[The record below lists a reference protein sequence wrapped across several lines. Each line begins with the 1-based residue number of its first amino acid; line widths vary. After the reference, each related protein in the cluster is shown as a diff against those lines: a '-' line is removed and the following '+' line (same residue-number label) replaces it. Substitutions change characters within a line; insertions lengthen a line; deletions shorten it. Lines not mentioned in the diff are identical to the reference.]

1 MAYSFL
7 KALGCDGDIGT
18 ITVDLTAGKAE
29 ASSGHKILSCADGR
43 VAIESSR
50 YPVCFCCDPAKQ
62 EVTRAV
68 LEVFPFN
75 EDLNRFRL
83 VVRNIPG
90 IRSIP
95 GKRVKVAWG
104 PAASEFSAA
113 QLERGINLA
122 AEFLDNPFCEPFG
135 KVQEQVAAQQL
146 AEVAL
151 VKEQMN
157 SLGVLGELA
166 SREQDAIERLRAVLV
181 KRDHDFREAPA
192 ACVKPVRHVIK
203 IEPVR

>member
-1 MAYSFL
+1 
-7 KALGCDGDIGT
+7 
-18 ITVDLTAGKAE
+18 
-29 ASSGHKILSCADGR
+29 
-43 VAIESSR
+43 
-50 YPVCFCCDPAKQ
+50 
-62 EVTRAV
+62 
-68 LEVFPFN
+68 
-75 EDLNRFRL
+75 
-83 VVRNIPG
+83 
-90 IRSIP
+90 
-95 GKRVKVAWG
+95 
-104 PAASEFSAA
+104 
-113 QLERGINLA
+113 
-122 AEFLDNPFCEPFG
+122 
-135 KVQEQVAAQQL
+135 L